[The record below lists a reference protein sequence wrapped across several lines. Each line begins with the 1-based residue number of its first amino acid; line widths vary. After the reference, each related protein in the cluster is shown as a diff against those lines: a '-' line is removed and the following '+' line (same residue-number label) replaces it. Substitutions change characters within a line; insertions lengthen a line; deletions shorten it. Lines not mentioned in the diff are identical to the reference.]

1 MHVLDRF
8 KRNACHWA
16 SRFNNEIMVKKLLE
30 LGVDPNKADVESQ
43 SCRNLATA
51 YMGLDALKVLI
62 HHDQNKSASKKA
74 ERENMIN
81 RLKK

>member
-1 MHVLDRF
+1 MDRF

-30 LGVDPNKADVESQ
+30 LGLDPTKTDVESQ

-51 YMGLDALKVLI
+51 YMSLDALKVI
-62 HHDQNKSASKKA
+62 MHHEQNSKESNLA
-74 ERENMIN
+74 ERES
-81 RLKK
+81 RVKKLKKV